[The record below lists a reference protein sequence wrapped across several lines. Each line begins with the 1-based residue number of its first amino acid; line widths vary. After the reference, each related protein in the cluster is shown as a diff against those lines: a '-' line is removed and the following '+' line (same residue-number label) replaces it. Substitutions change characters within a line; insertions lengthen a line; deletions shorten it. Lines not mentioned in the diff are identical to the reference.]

1 MTLTSIIN
9 TMTEVVT
16 LAVPTLLVLL
26 VFYWNISQII
36 FSADNPEK
44 RKQAIPRL
52 LWSIVALLVIFS
64 LGGIINII
72 SATLLGNGSG
82 SNILPPASS
91 QTTSGAPGTTGTA
104 GTAGATGQA
113 QTGTPFLPSSPS
125 TGPGSQGIT
134 PRTNPTT
141 PPRQSDPFNSGIQNI

>member
-36 FSADNPEK
+36 FSGDNPEK

-52 LWSIVALLVIFS
+52 IWSIVALLVIFS

-82 SNILPPASS
+82 SNVLPPASS
-91 QTTSGAPGTTGTA
+91 QTTSGAPGTGSTA
-104 GTAGATGQA
+104 GTAGASGQSQGSA
-113 QTGTPFLPSSPS
+113 PLLPSAPS
-125 TGPGSQGIT
+125 TGAGSQGVT
-134 PRTNPTT
+134 PRTNPPTS
-141 PPRQSDPFNSGIQNI
+141 PRQSDPFNSGIQNI